1 MMGCRL
7 TTYYDVRKTYPSV
20 EEIGKLMEEH
30 GTEERFAEELNILIG
45 ELFKVDWYRIVLD
58 EVHIIKNHM
67 SQSKSPLLLLSFIN
81 NNTPPP
87 FYRLC

>member
-1 MMGCRL
+1 MGCRL

-20 EEIGKLMEEH
+20 DKVGKLMEEH
-30 GTEERFAEELNILIG
+30 GPGERFAEELDILIG

-67 SQSKSPLLLLSFIN
+67 SQSKLRLLLSLITETTLPLPFI
-81 NNTPPP
+81 
-87 FYRLC
+87 YLC